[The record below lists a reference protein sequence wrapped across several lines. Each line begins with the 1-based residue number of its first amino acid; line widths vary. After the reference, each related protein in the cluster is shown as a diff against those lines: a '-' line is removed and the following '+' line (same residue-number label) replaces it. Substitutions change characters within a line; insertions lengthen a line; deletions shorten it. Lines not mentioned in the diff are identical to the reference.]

1 MLIKLKFQRSYE
13 KNSELLDQTLASFGT
28 SSLSAVVGEKNLDV
42 FGSYL
47 FIFCSRSRNKLKIL
61 YWDRTGFALWYKRLE
76 KEKFFWPRKMEE
88 DVITIDAEK
97 LRWLLGGIDVWK
109 IRPHETL
116 HFTQAF

>member
-1 MLIKLKFQRSYE
+1 MI
-13 KNSELLDQTLASFGT
+13 ELSSFKAIYLHREFVDFRKSIDG
-28 SSLSAVVGEKNLDV
+28 LSAAVSEKQLDV
-42 FGSYL
+42 FGRYL

-76 KEKFFWPRKMEE
+76 KEKFAWPRKMEE
-88 DVITIDAEK
+88 DVVTIDQEK
-97 LRWLLGGIDVWK
+97 LRWLLGGVDVWK